1 MRRQTTGQTRRT
13 YLILSMPTMLGKRIS
28 CWRVA
33 AISVA
38 VSQTALCTKVID
50 AGTVAI
56 TVDASVTAAA
66 IKYLLTILGL
76 SGDLAAGSVIEID
89 SEWMTFK
96 IDGVNVLKDMV
107 GDFPDVAPGDS
118 TVTYEDDEGTRDV
131 TLDLKYTP
139 RDA

>member
-1 MRRQTTGQTRRT
+1 
-13 YLILSMPTMLGKRIS
+13 MPTMLGKRIS

-107 GDFPDVAPGDS
+107 GDFPDVAPGSS

-131 TLDLKYTP
+131 TLNLKYTP